1 MLAEQRAPSRAAVSD
16 AKSVAESEARGGR
29 SKQAELDARARI
41 APHGGAGHRQR
52 HARGSI
58 RGANSSL
65 PAHIRAH
72 IRARWT
78 TTKTSHRS
86 SPTARR
92 RIALTRRSPRAARR
106 AKPRRA
112 PRPAAA
118 ELGDLR
124 RPARLGA
131 ARRRGGEP
139 RRPRR
144 RARDDVVFRA
154 AQVPAGLVGRGRADE
169 RDGGRRLVAA
179 GGAAAGR
186 RRRAAAAVAGDREG
200 RAGAAPP
207 PRHLPSAR
215 GDLPGGAAALSVA
228 REPVRRRR
236 VGDARP
242 RARGG
247 GGHLAAG
254 GRRRERRRKRRQRR
268 RRQRRRRGRRRGRRR
283 RERRC
288 RAEQPLAWPGGWL
301 LGALFVAVA
310 LRCARQLRET
320 FPPRASHTLLIK
332 RATHAALEERA
343 DEQKPIKRT
352 ISNLF
357 LRRQTEELEPSAT
370 ELGPDSSAIARITSA
385 FRRCAAPA
393 DGGGVP
399 ASAASPPASP
409 GGGDARG
416 YEIMVGPLLDAFP
429 TLVTVGVALGP
440 SFFLLVKNDEGN
452 LVKARRAWSRLSEE
466 SVGAEARCATLR
478 GLLEA
483 EVATGVHQT
492 GGVLGDPSAAIAVLW
507 LRRTLQFLLHVLGGL
522 CAGSRSDGGG
532 GGGGSPSRA
541 SPLKIEPEQDFKEMV
556 RTAYAGAPRALPRL
570 AAPQLLRRR
579 AQHVAKTRRAAA
591 EARAGRGA
599 RAARARVRPRGAR
612 MHRHAA
618 PAPRC
623 DARALRGLD
632 LEDLRKAPW
641 I

>member
-1 MLAEQRAPSRAAVSD
+1 MDDDEDL
-16 AKSVAESEARGGR
+16 
-29 SKQAELDARARI
+29 
-41 APHGGAGHRQR
+41 
-52 HARGSI
+52 
-58 RGANSSL
+58 SSL
-65 PAHIRAH
+65 LADG
-72 IRARWT
+72 
-78 TTKTSHRS
+78 S
-86 SPTARR
+86 STDSPDEVVARR
-92 RIALTRRSPRAARR
+92 RSKNSSRATTPPLNTVSFVDPLAS
-106 AKPRRA
+106 
-112 PRPAAA
+112 
-118 ELGDLR
+118 G
-124 RPARLGA
+124 RLGVEA
-131 ARRRGGEP
+131 VSL
-139 RRPRR
+139 
-144 RARDDVVFRA
+144 D
-154 AQVPAGLVGRGRADE
+154 GRG
-169 RDGGRRLVAA
+169 VALETMWYSELPKCLP
-179 GGAAAGR
+179 GSSVEVGLTNGM
-186 RRRAAAAVAGDREG
+186 AVVVSSPP
-200 RAGAAPP
+200 AAPP
-207 PRHLPSAR
+207 PGAAAAPRRRWQVIAKDAPARRLLLATFHPHEETFPVARLLFRWLASQFVADASATLVLALAAAVVISQQA
-215 GDLPGGAAALSVA
+215 GGGASGGGSGGSGGGGSGGGAADGAADGGASGGAEPSSAL
-228 REPVRRRR
+228 
-236 VGDARP
+236 D
-242 RARGG
+242 
-247 GGHLAAG
+247 
-254 GRRRERRRKRRQRR
+254 
-268 RRQRRRRGRRRGRRR
+268 
-283 RERRC
+283 
-288 RAEQPLAWPGGWL
+288 WPGGWL

-409 GGGDARG
+409 GGGDGYG

-522 CAGSRSDGGG
+522 CAGSGSDGGG

-556 RTAYAGAPRALPRL
+556 RTAYAAHLEPFHGWLLRNCYVVALNTLPKRDELLQKLAPGVEPVLRERVCVREARECIGTLRPLLDAMRALF
-570 AAPQLLRRR
+570 
-579 AQHVAKTRRAAA
+579 
-591 EARAGRGA
+591 EE
-599 RAARARVRPRGAR
+599 
-612 MHRHAA
+612 
-618 PAPRC
+618 
-623 DARALRGLD
+623 LD